1 MSSQNQK
8 SQGKNYY
15 EILGLKENATQ
26 QEIDEAYKKLSK
38 QWHPEKNSANRK
50 QAEAKFHDISEAYEV
65 LSNRNSRTHYDEM
78 SSRSYTDEDAERTF
92 QQFFQEH
99 GMMDEDEKKF
109 FDQYYPDRKKNAYEI
124 LGVPKNATQQD
135 IDAAY
140 RKLAIQFHPKN
151 NQDPNAK
158 KKFN

>member
-50 QAEAKFHDISEAYEV
+50 
-65 LSNRNSRTHYDEM
+65 
-78 SSRSYTDEDAERTF
+78 
-92 QQFFQEH
+92 
-99 GMMDEDEKKF
+99 
-109 FDQYYPDRKKNAYEI
+109 
-124 LGVPKNATQQD
+124 
-135 IDAAY
+135 
-140 RKLAIQFHPKN
+140 
-151 NQDPNAK
+151 
-158 KKFN
+158 